1 MPCIVENGHRN
12 APIDARDSGR
22 QPLAVEAILPGTG
35 KSRELQ
41 RRCGPR
47 CKHLC
52 ERPHELV
59 RVLADAAALA
69 KRRPVV
75 DQDAHLFKSFRISIL
90 F

>member
-1 MPCIVENGHRN
+1 
-12 APIDARDSGR
+12 
-22 QPLAVEAILPGTG
+22 
-35 KSRELQ
+35 
-41 RRCGPR
+41 
-47 CKHLC
+47 
-52 ERPHELV
+52 V